1 MSLENDLADF
11 TSDKGTY
18 LTIGVFDGVH
28 LGHKSLLSELIKRAK
43 QKGLES
49 GVITFKRH
57 PRRVVNPGNE
67 LQFLTNLQ
75 LKIKLIKEEGVDFVV
90 PLTFTKEIAGISASD
105 FISLLQK
112 HLKMQGLIVGPDFAL
127 GNERQGDI
135 SFLRN
140 LAQSMNFEFSVIPPF
155 KNSVGIISSTAI
167 RNALSAGDM
176 VKASHLLGRYFSIEG
191 EVVQGT
197 GTGKKIGFPTANL
210 YVDSEQ
216 ALPLEG
222 IYATRTLLDGQ
233 CYNSVTFIGK
243 RVTFGD
249 TKRTIETHLID
260 YNGDLYHK
268 NLKIDIIYRLRS
280 EIKFDSAD
288 ELAEQ
293 IRRDAAAAKDYLN
306 NLNRK

>member
-11 TSDKGTY
+11 TPDKGTY

-28 LGHKSLLSELIKRAK
+28 LGHKRLLSELIEQAK

-49 GVITFKRH
+49 GVITFKQH

-75 LKIKLIKEEGVDFVV
+75 LKIKLIKEAGVDFVV

-140 LAQSMNFEFSVIPPF
+140 LAQSMNFEFATIPPV
-155 KNSVGIISSTAI
+155 KNNIGTISSTAI
-167 RNALSAGDM
+167 RNALAAGDM
-176 VKASHLLGRYFSIEG
+176 EKASHLLGRYFSIEG
-191 EVVQGT
+191 EVIQGT

-210 YVDSEQ
+210 SVDSEQ

-222 IYATRTLLDGQ
+222 IYATKTIFDGQ
-233 CYNSVTFIGK
+233 SHDSVTFIGK
-243 RVTFGD
+243 RATFGD
-249 TKRTIETHLID
+249 TKRTIETHIID
-260 YNGDLYHK
+260 YNGNLYHK

-280 EIKFDSAD
+280 EIKFDNAD
-288 ELAEQ
+288 ELAKQ
-293 IRRDAAAAKDYLN
+293 IREDVTAAKNYLN
-306 NLNRK
+306 NLDGK

>member
-1 MSLENDLADF
+1 MSLENDLTGF
-11 TSDKGTY
+11 TPARGTY

-28 LGHKSLLSELIKRAK
+28 LGHKYLLAKLIELAK

-49 GVITFKRH
+49 GVITFKQH
-57 PRRVVNPGNE
+57 PRRIINPENE
-67 LQFLTNLQ
+67 IQFLTNLQ
-75 LKIKLIKEEGVDFVV
+75 LKIKLIKDEGVDFVL

-112 HLKMQGLIVGPDFAL
+112 HLNMQGLIVGPDFAL
-127 GNERQGDI
+127 GNKRQGDI

-140 LAQSMNFEFSVIPPF
+140 LAQLMNFEFATIPPV

-167 RNALSAGDM
+167 RNALAAGDM
-176 VKASHLLGRYFSIEG
+176 QKAFHLLGRYFSIEG
-191 EVVQGT
+191 EVIQGT

-210 YVDSEQ
+210 CVDSQQ

-222 IYATRTLLDGQ
+222 IYATKTIFDGQ
-233 CYNSVTFIGK
+233 SHDSVTFIGK
-243 RVTFGD
+243 RATFGD
-249 TKRTIETHLID
+249 TRRTIETHLID
-260 YNGDLYHK
+260 YSGDLYHK

-288 ELAEQ
+288 ELAKQ
-293 IRRDAAAAKDYLN
+293 IRKDATTAKEYLN